1 MAKKNAQLSTHQE
14 VLWERSKQLHQGGKC
29 KTLSFSSPCNV
40 RELSAGQRGKIDY
53 NKEADG
59 KITSI
64 TLILTLN
71 PELVKLRKGSSL
83 L

>member
-1 MAKKNAQLSTHQE
+1 MSE
-14 VLWERSKQLHQGGKC
+14 
-29 KTLSFSSPCNV
+29 SSQQV
-40 RELSAGQRGKIDY
+40 RRGKIDY